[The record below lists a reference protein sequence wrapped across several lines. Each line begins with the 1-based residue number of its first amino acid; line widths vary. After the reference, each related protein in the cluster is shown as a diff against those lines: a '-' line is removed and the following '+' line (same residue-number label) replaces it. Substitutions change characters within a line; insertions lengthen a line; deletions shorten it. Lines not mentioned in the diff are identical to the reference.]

1 MKINEWTIDISEN
14 LKTYWD
20 KDNNRLAVL
29 TKDDDEI
36 HLTLEFDE
44 ENNVVIH
51 PRWNVNFILNGEKS
65 IKITTNS

>member
-20 KDNNRLAVL
+20 KDNKRLAVL